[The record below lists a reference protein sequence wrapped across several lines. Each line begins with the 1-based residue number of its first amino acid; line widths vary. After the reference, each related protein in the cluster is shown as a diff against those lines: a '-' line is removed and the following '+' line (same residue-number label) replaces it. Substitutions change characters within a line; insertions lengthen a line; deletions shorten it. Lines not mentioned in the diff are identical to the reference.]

1 MSKEKE
7 ILAVIKKKPCN
18 SGLCIHY
25 LKVNKQYPNM
35 QDYEHYCMTIREFD
49 RVSEDEFNILKE
61 WILNE

>member
-18 SGLCIHY
+18 SGLCINY
-25 LKVNKQYPNM
+25 LKANKNYPNM

>member
-7 ILAVIKKKPCN
+7 ILAVIKKNPCN
-18 SGLCIHY
+18 SGLCINY
-25 LKVNKQYPNM
+25 LKANKHYPNM

-49 RVSEDEFNILKE
+49 RVNEDEFNILKE